1 MSSSFNPMEEE
12 AESSIVIP
20 SKEDV
25 NALSR
30 LDVFCDDGQF
40 DAF

>member
-1 MSSSFNPMEEE
+1 MEEE
-12 AESSIVIP
+12 AESSVAVP

-30 LDVFCDDGQF
+30 LDVFCDDVQF